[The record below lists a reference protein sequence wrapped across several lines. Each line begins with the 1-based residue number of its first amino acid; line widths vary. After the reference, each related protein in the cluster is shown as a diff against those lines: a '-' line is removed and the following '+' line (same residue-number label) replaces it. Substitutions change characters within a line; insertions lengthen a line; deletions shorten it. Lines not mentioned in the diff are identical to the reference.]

1 MKGKDKVIAIVTII
15 VIITAIAVIFWYVDI
30 NMENSIKAHSKVDL
44 TAKWTITEGKYLPI
58 DVSVGDIL
66 YGKNGTVQIKIEEIE
81 IAKGEDREKQKP
93 PYTIIR
99 DAKGIVL
106 KGEDKVEVGMELHLV
121 ENPEEL
127 ITIPEASIPSIKIVK
142 IES

>member
-15 VIITAIAVIFWYVDI
+15 VIITATAVIFAYADI
-30 NMENSIKAHSKVDL
+30 NMENSNSIKAHSKVDL
-44 TAKWTITEGKYLPI
+44 TAKWTITEGKYSPI

-81 IAKGEDREKQKP
+81 IVKGEDREKQKL
-93 PYTIIR
+93 PYTIIK

-106 KGEDKVEVGMELHLV
+106 KGEDKVEVGMELYLV
-121 ENPEEL
+121 ENP
-127 ITIPEASIPSIKIVK
+127 
-142 IES
+142 